1 MQRRGLMQRLRT
13 AASKTWLGAALA
25 AGLLLAQSFALTH
38 ELDSAR
44 HANGEVCAVC
54 VSAASFSAANVSAA
68 VHFEPAIAT
77 SFVVAAAGIVSLS
90 VVPARRYAR
99 GPPSVSFTF

>member
-1 MQRRGLMQRLRT
+1 MQQRGTMQRFRT

-25 AGLLLAQSFALTH
+25 VSLLLAESFAFTH
-38 ELDSAR
+38 ELDTAT

-54 VSAASFSAANVSAA
+54 VSAASFGAANAGAA
-68 VHFEPAIAT
+68 LRIEPAIAT
-77 SFVVAAAGIVSLS
+77 SFVVAAAGIVFLS
-90 VVPARRYAR
+90 VVPTRPYAR